1 MAAEK
6 KRAAPRAVAS
16 PASGAAGSAPRDDL
30 PFEDAIERLETIVD
44 ELEGGALTLEESIAR
59 YEEGMK
65 LSQHLSRALDEAERR
80 IERLTEG
87 AGGEPTTTPLEP
99 EPRGGHPAERGAADA
114 PGEGKLPF

>member
-1 MAAEK
+1 MAVEK
-6 KRAAPRAVAS
+6 KRAAPRAAAAPEA
-16 PASGAAGSAPRDDL
+16 PADDL

-44 ELEGGALTLEESIAR
+44 ELEGGALPLEESIAR

-99 EPRGGHPAERGAADA
+99 EPRGGHPAERGPADA